1 MKKNY
6 IIVTAIL
13 LFATLNSFAQET
25 VKVEQVIEQD
35 KTYLGEHL
43 KIKPKTINDLT
54 QTTLIYQY
62 EMDMLAISL
71 NENCNEKEKAC
82 IENKVNVTKFKTAIE
97 DSKVDL
103 DLINNLRNNL
113 DKKVFYNNKLLNILF
128 ADEVGSYVNGGSDL
142 SVNKYFA
149 GLDLEDKSVSFS
161 MNFTNKG
168 KTKLDPLRW
177 VYSAGFKASTDQ
189 KFATIYKKGK
199 FENDDLALTG
209 KITFIGSGTITI
221 KNGASQK
228 QIKEQ
233 AKNDKN
239 SAAPIVPIYNKEKI
253 ILNYRKVL
261 LKKYAKKIEEYTLT
275 DYPKEKDSLKAIY
288 DSVYNNVEKLS
299 DKTEK
304 LIESKYDDFYEKIAQ
319 EEINFLKKNKLFCSL
334 KDYWVSFD
342 LIAPIGQKKYNFS
355 LTSADPTI
363 KSINFYPFKCNLTV
377 AGLIKYSNEQ
387 TLFGTLQLSAFN
399 NNNIIADDITA
410 ITFQTISVQSPT
422 QQAVLKSDDDVYVV
436 GTGYDN
442 FVTGNIKAEVSYFF
456 LPWLGFS
463 PAIEKNFGQHYH
475 PFNWKIG
482 LPLSL
487 KDKEGKPSVNIE
499 VQYKKVNKIDVVGLN
514 VSFLLGNFLN

>member
-13 LFATLNSFAQET
+13 LFATLNTFAQT
-25 VKVEQVIEQD
+25 TNQVEQIVQKD

-43 KIKPKTINDLT
+43 KIKPKTIEDLK

-62 EMDMLAISL
+62 EMDMLAIDL
-71 NENCNEKEKAC
+71 NEDCNDEEKKC
-82 IENKVNVTKFKTAIE
+82 SDNKVKVAQFKTAIE
-97 DSKVDL
+97 DLKVDL
-103 DLINNLRNNL
+103 DLINKLRNNL
-113 DKKVFYNNKLLNILF
+113 DKKIFYNNKLLNILF

-161 MNFTNKG
+161 MNFTGKG

-177 VYSAGFKASTDQ
+177 VYSAGFKASTDE

-199 FENDDLALTG
+199 FENDDLAITG
-209 KITFIGSGTITI
+209 KITFIGNGKINI

-228 QIKEQ
+228 QIKELV
-233 AKNDKN
+233 KNNKN
-239 SAAPIVPIYNKEKI
+239 FAGQIAPIFDKEKI
-253 ILNYRKVL
+253 ILNYRELL
-261 LKKYAKKIEEYTLT
+261 LKKYSKKIEEYTST
-275 DYPKEKDSLKAIY
+275 DYPKEVDSLKAIY

-299 DKTEK
+299 NKTEE

-334 KDYWVSFD
+334 KDYWLSFD
-342 LIAPIGQKKYNFS
+342 FIAPIGQKKYNFS

-363 KSINFYPFKCNLTV
+363 KSINFYPFKCNMTA
-377 AGLIKYSNEQ
+377 AGLIKFSNQQ

-422 QQAVLKSDDDVYVV
+422 QQAILKSDDDVYVV
-436 GTGYDN
+436 GTGFDN

-456 LPWLGFS
+456 LTWLGIS
-463 PAIEKNFGQHYH
+463 PAIEKNFGQYYH
-475 PFNWKIG
+475 PLNWKIG

-499 VQYKKVNKIDVVGLN
+499 AQYKKVNKIDIVGLN